1 MAKRKQGRP
10 KVGGVAIYTTVPRAV
25 HAEIKRRAAADG
37 RSMASWIQ
45 RVLSQAVQAVQGG
58 K

>member
-1 MAKRKQGRP
+1 MAKRRQGRP
-10 KVGGVAIYTTVPRAV
+10 RVGGVAIYTTVPRAM
-25 HAEIKRRAAADG
+25 HAEIKRRATAEG

-45 RVLSQAVQAVQGG
+45 RVLGQAVQGG

>member
-10 KVGGVAIYTTVPRAV
+10 RVGGVAIYTTVPRAV
-25 HAEIKRRAAADG
+25 HAEIKRRATAEG

-45 RVLSQAVQAVQGG
+45 RVLLAAVQGG

>member
-1 MAKRKQGRP
+1 MKRKQGRP
-10 KVGGVAIYTTVPRAV
+10 RVGGVAIYTTVPRAV
-25 HAEIKRRAAADG
+25 RDEIKRRATAEG

-45 RVLSQAVQAVQGG
+45 RVLGQAVQGG

>member
-1 MAKRKQGRP
+1 MKRKQGRP
-10 KVGGVAIYTTVPRAV
+10 KGSGVTIYTTVPRAM
-25 HAEIKRRAAADG
+25 HSEIKRRAKAED

-45 RVLSQAVQAVQGG
+45 RVLVAAVQQGG

>member
-10 KVGGVAIYTTVPRAV
+10 KIGGVTIYTTVPRAM
-25 HAEIKRRAAADG
+25 HAEIKRRAAAEG

-45 RVLSQAVQAVQGG
+45 RVLVAAVQGG

>member
-1 MAKRKQGRP
+1 MAKRRQGRP
-10 KVGGVAIYTTVPRAV
+10 KIGGVAIYTKVPRAV
-25 HAEIKRRAAADG
+25 HDEIKRRAAADQ

-45 RVLSQAVQAVQGG
+45 RVLTAAVQGG

>member
-1 MAKRKQGRP
+1 MPKRKQGRP
-10 KVGGVAIYTTVPRAV
+10 RVGGVTIYTTVPRAM

-45 RVLSQAVQAVQGG
+45 RALVQAVQQGG

>member
-1 MAKRKQGRP
+1 MVKRKRGRP
-10 KVGGVAIYTTVPRAV
+10 KIGGVAIYTTVPRAV
-25 HAEIKRRAAADG
+25 HAEIKRRATAEG

-45 RVLSQAVQAVQGG
+45 IRLLAAVQGG

>member
-1 MAKRKQGRP
+1 MPKRKQGRP
-10 KVGGVAIYTTVPRAV
+10 PGSGVTIYTTVPRPV
-25 HAEIKRRAAADG
+25 RDEIKRRAKADG

-45 RVLSQAVQAVQGG
+45 RALVQAVQGG

>member
-10 KVGGVAIYTTVPRAV
+10 RVSGVTIYTTVPRAM

-45 RVLSQAVQAVQGG
+45 RVLTAAVQGG